1 MWLKNNLLPG
11 LSMVQDKSRPFATRR
26 STLRIALIGAVALGA
41 PWLAHARNSVG
52 DINVTVW
59 KTPNCGC
66 CKAWVTHLQKNGFSV
81 VVNDVKDTAP
91 IRLKLGMP
99 EKMGSCHTATLG
111 DYVLEGHVPASEIRQ
126 LLREKPKAVG
136 LAVPG
141 MPMGSPGM
149 EMGGTRD
156 AYNVML
162 VLRDGNSRVYKSYPA
177 IASSNT
183 FNHLKETS

>member
-1 MWLKNNLLPG
+1 M
-11 LSMVQDKSRPFATRR
+11 SMAQDESQQFATRR
-26 STLRIALIGAVALGA
+26 STLRIALAGAVSLGA

-52 DINVTVW
+52 NITVW

-81 VVNDVKDTAP
+81 VVNDVEDTAP

-99 EKMGSCHTATLG
+99 ENMGSCHTATLG

-126 LLREKPKAVG
+126 LLREKPKRLG

-149 EMGGTRD
+149 EMDGTRD

-162 VLRDGNSRVYKSYPA
+162 VLRDGNSRVYKTYPA
-177 IASSNT
+177 IANSNA
-183 FNHLKETS
+183 FNNLKETS

>member
-1 MWLKNNLLPG
+1 MA
-11 LSMVQDKSRPFATRR
+11 ATQIEPLYWVARR
-26 STLRIALIGAVALGA
+26 SALRMGLTGAVALGL
-41 PWLAHARNSVG
+41 PWLAQAHNSFG
-52 DINVTVW
+52 DITVW
-59 KTPNCGC
+59 KTPDCGC
-66 CKAWVTHLQKNGFSV
+66 CKAWVTHLQKSGFEV

-99 EKMGSCHTATLG
+99 EKLGSCHTAALG
-111 DYVLEGHVPASEIRQ
+111 DYVLEGHVPAREIRQ
-126 LLREKPKAVG
+126 LLREKPNALG

-149 EMGGTRD
+149 EMGGARD

-183 FNHLKETS
+183 FNQLKETS

>member
-1 MWLKNNLLPG
+1 MPQN
-11 LSMVQDKSRPFATRR
+11 KSRPFATRR
-26 STLRIALIGAVALGA
+26 SALQIALTGAVAFGA
-41 PWLAHARNSVG
+41 PWLAQARNSAG

-66 CKAWVTHLQKNGFSV
+66 CKAWVTHLQKNGFAV

-111 DYVLEGHVPASEIRQ
+111 DYVLEGHVPAREIRQ
-126 LLREKPKAVG
+126 LLREKPKALG

-149 EMGGTRD
+149 EMGGTGD

-162 VLRDGNSRVYKSYPA
+162 VLHDGSSRVYKSYPA
-177 IASSNT
+177 TTTSNPV
-183 FNHLKETS
+183 

>member
-1 MWLKNNLLPG
+1 MWPKNNRLYN
-11 LSMVQDKSRPFATRR
+11 LSAAHVEPVRPTTRR
-26 STLRIALIGAVALGA
+26 SALRMALTGAVTLGA
-41 PWLAHARNSVG
+41 PWLVHANNNFGNIV
-52 DINVTVW
+52 VW

-66 CKAWVTHLQKNGFSV
+66 CKAWVAHLQKSGFEV

-99 EKMGSCHTATLG
+99 EKLGSCHTATLG
-111 DYVLEGHVPASEIRQ
+111 DYVLEGHVPAREIRQ
-126 LLREKPKAVG
+126 LLRNKPKALG

-149 EMGGTRD
+149 EMGGARD

-162 VLRDGNSRVYKSYPA
+162 VLHDGSSRVYQSYPA
-177 IASSNT
+177 IPSST
-183 FNHLKETS
+183 FNPNLKETS

>member
-1 MWLKNNLLPG
+1 MP
-11 LSMVQDKSRPFATRR
+11 QDKSRPFATRR
-26 STLRIALIGAVALGA
+26 SALQIALTGAVAFGA
-41 PWLAHARNSVG
+41 PWLAQARNSAG

-66 CKAWVTHLQKNGFSV
+66 CKAWVTHLQKNGFAV

-91 IRLKLGMP
+91 IRVKLGMP

-111 DYVLEGHVPASEIRQ
+111 DYVLEGHVPAREIRQ
-126 LLREKPKAVG
+126 LLREKPKALG

-149 EMGGTRD
+149 EMGGTGD

-162 VLRDGNSRVYKSYPA
+162 VLHDGSSRVYKSYPA
-177 IASSNT
+177 TTTSNPV
-183 FNHLKETS
+183 

>member
-1 MWLKNNLLPG
+1 MWLKNNLLPS
-11 LSMVQDKSRPFATRR
+11 LSMTQNKSRQFATRR
-26 STLRIALIGAVALGA
+26 SALRMALTGALALGA
-41 PWLAHARNSVG
+41 PWLALARNSAG
-52 DINVTVW
+52 DITVW

-126 LLREKPKAVG
+126 LLREKPNALG

-149 EMGGTRD
+149 EMSGTRD

-177 IASSNT
+177 IAITSSNN
-183 FNHLKETS
+183 FNRLKETA

>member
-1 MWLKNNLLPG
+1 MWQKNNLLPG
-11 LSMVQDKSRPFATRR
+11 LPTAQDKSRPVATRR
-26 STLRIALIGAVALGA
+26 SALQIALTGAVAFGA
-41 PWLAHARNSVG
+41 PWLAQARNSAG

-66 CKAWVTHLQKNGFSV
+66 CKAWVTHLQKNGFAV

-91 IRLKLGMP
+91 IRVKLGMP

-111 DYVLEGHVPASEIRQ
+111 DYVLEGHVPAREIRQ
-126 LLREKPKAVG
+126 LLREKPKALG

-149 EMGGTRD
+149 EMGGTGD

-162 VLRDGNSRVYKSYPA
+162 VLHDGSSRVYKSYPA
-177 IASSNT
+177 TTTSNPV
-183 FNHLKETS
+183 